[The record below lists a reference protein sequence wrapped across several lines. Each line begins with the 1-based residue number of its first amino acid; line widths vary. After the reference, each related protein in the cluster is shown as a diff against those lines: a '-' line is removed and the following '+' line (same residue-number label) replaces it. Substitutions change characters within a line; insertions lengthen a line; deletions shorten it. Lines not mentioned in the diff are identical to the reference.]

1 MVSSITALILHPLPR
16 SSRTIFIVPWD
27 TEMLIVTRRAS
38 GARHFRPAPGLNP
51 PLLISYPP
59 SLPYGVLPAWS
70 LTSPGGPLSPSPG
83 G

>member
-1 MVSSITALILHPLPR
+1 MASSSIALILHPLSR

-38 GARHFRPAPGLNP
+38 GARHFRPAPGLAP
-51 PLLISYPP
+51 PLLILYPP
-59 SLPYGVLPAWS
+59 SLPYGVLFAWS
-70 LTSPGGPLSPSPG
+70 LTSPVGPLSPSPG